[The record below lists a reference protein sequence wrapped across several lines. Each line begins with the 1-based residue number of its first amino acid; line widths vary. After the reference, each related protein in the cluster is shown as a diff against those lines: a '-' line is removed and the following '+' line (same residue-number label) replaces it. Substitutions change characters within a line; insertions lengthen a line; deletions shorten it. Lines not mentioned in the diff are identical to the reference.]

1 MQRQLSWKKD
11 CSGSK
16 ILITTMERKLAT
28 TTISGNLFRNKH
40 IWLHLWNKLCSE
52 TVHLIAASTV
62 FRNKNVICSYGKNC
76 LGTFDL
82 IWFDCNYNCLR
93 KSLCSETTK
102 NWWQVWTKLCS
113 GSVNLTR
120 RTKFQKRFCSQAK
133 YLIVETN
140 FLEKLFRNE
149 LKKNRHRK
157 IGCNTELLRKGLFWE
172 QIV

>member
-62 FRNKNVICSYGKNC
+62 FRNKNVICSYGK
-76 LGTFDL
+76 
-82 IWFDCNYNCLR
+82 
-93 KSLCSETTK
+93 
-102 NWWQVWTKLCS
+102 
-113 GSVNLTR
+113 
-120 RTKFQKRFCSQAK
+120 
-133 YLIVETN
+133 
-140 FLEKLFRNE
+140 KLFRNIWFDLIVTITVLE
-149 LKKNRHRK
+149 KVFVQKQQK
-157 IGCNTELLRKGLFWE
+157 IDGKYGQSFVQDQSIWLGE
-172 QIV
+172 QSFRNAFVHKQNIWL